1 MSWGLVADHPFEG
14 YARRERSQLAVVT
27 GSSRTQPPM
36 RNAGSFLF
44 AIILYKVLELIAV
57 SSASSS
63 TLSALPKFSTVSMIP
78 IPTNTE
84 TREVLNL
91 RAP

>member
-1 MSWGLVADHPFEG
+1 
-14 YARRERSQLAVVT
+14 
-27 GSSRTQPPM
+27 
-36 RNAGSFLF
+36 
-44 AIILYKVLELIAV
+44 LELIAV